1 MNAIAATL
9 WFVLALPGPAKGDTT
24 VLASPTLNMP
34 AASATVLDEI
44 AQIRPVHPALAIPAA
59 FAPVIIKPLVAKV
72 TTQQKHT
79 WLALTIAQHSASTF
93 DAWSTRY
100 SINSGHGYELDPLM
114 KPFAGSAA
122 IYGVIQ
128 VAPAATD
135 FLARRLMHSSSPKL
149 RKLWWLP
156 QTAGTVGFIVSGL
169 NNVGVAHRR

>member
-1 MNAIAATL
+1 MNAIAASL
-9 WFVLALPGPAKGDTT
+9 WFVLALPGPAKGETT
-24 VLASPTLNMP
+24 VVASPSLNMP
-34 AASATVLDEI
+34 AASATVLDDI
-44 AQIRPVHPALAIPAA
+44 AQIRPVYPALASPAA
-59 FAPVIIKPLVAKV
+59 FAPVKLKPLPPEI

-100 SINSGHGYELDPLM
+100 SITSGHAHELDPLM

-122 IYGVIQ
+122 IYGAIQ

-156 QTAGTVGFIVSGL
+156 QTAGTIGFIVSGL
-169 NNVGVAHRR
+169 NNVGVAHSR